1 MERQRAF
8 SFAAQVFTIFSY
20 LTDKGVHFPEVN
32 IPTFDD
38 REVQERQIEE
48 SAKAVR
54 MALDLGSAPIPDMAV
69 LLESLG
75 VRIIMLPAREVKLD
89 GFATWFAGIPA

>member
-1 MERQRAF
+1 M
-8 SFAAQVFTIFSY
+8 
-20 LTDKGVHFPEVN
+20 N

-75 VRIIMLPAREVKLD
+75 VRIIMLPPEKLNLMVLQP
-89 GFATWFAGIPA
+89 GLQVSPA